1 MIVWNISFPL
11 VQDALIADDV
21 KFNNTLKEKKKPIKR
36 RRNEIKLEK
45 KRLIEEEYNNEA
57 HEQRYKWLM
66 HLLKSKFYSS
76 YLINKIEDSRKKKV
90 SRRQTSVLSLTMRM
104 YHRQR
109 KAAVEYNKNMDLQ
122 TWAARFGLSNI
133 IQLQRQ
139 SKSMLNKF
147 LTDKETSTGHKGKDE
162 FERKRD
168 RGGIIH
174 RLRHW
179 TGTKSSCRQHHFIQ
193 YLFTLFI

>member
-11 VQDALIADDV
+11 VQDTLIADDV

-36 RRNEIKLEK
+36 RRNEIELEK

-66 HLLKSKFYSS
+66 HLFKSKFYSS

-90 SRRQTSVLSLTMRM
+90 SRRQTSILLLTMRM
-104 YHRQR
+104 YHWQR
-109 KAAVEYNKNMDLQ
+109 KAAVEYNNMDLQ
-122 TWAARFGLSNI
+122 MWAVRFGLLNI

-147 LTDKETSTGHKGKDE
+147 LMDRDKCGS
-162 FERKRD
+162 
-168 RGGIIH
+168 
-174 RLRHW
+174 
-179 TGTKSSCRQHHFIQ
+179 
-193 YLFTLFI
+193 

>member
-36 RRNEIKLEK
+36 RRNEIELEK

-90 SRRQTSVLSLTMRM
+90 SRRQTSILLLTMRM
-104 YHRQR
+104 YHWQR
-109 KAAVEYNKNMDLQ
+109 KAVEYNNMDLQ
-122 TWAARFGLSNI
+122 MWAARFGLLNI

-147 LTDKETSTGHKGKDE
+147 LTD
-162 FERKRD
+162 RD
-168 RGGIIH
+168 
-174 RLRHW
+174 
-179 TGTKSSCRQHHFIQ
+179 KCRS
-193 YLFTLFI
+193 